1 MDLHHIYPTHD
12 FTNDILYRKLSKE
25 IMDVFQDKLF
35 SNNLKQRL
43 VDVEL
48 KHARGKVIFVY
59 RGKPGNDTKCVIP
72 FFFWFMKRPKVTFVR
87 LRTKRLR
94 QKFYLK
100 YLLKS
105 WFHCLIVIDLNTTS
119 AGFEPGAEKGDFL
132 TI

>member
-1 MDLHHIYPTHD
+1 M
-12 FTNDILYRKLSKE
+12 
-25 IMDVFQDKLF
+25 Q
-35 SNNLKQRL
+35 
-43 VDVEL
+43 
-48 KHARGKVIFVY
+48 
-59 RGKPGNDTKCVIP
+59 GNDTNGYTFKCVIP
-72 FFFWFMKRPKVTFVR
+72 IFFWFMKRPKVTFVR

-105 WFHCLIVIDLNTTS
+105 RFHCLIVIDLNTTS